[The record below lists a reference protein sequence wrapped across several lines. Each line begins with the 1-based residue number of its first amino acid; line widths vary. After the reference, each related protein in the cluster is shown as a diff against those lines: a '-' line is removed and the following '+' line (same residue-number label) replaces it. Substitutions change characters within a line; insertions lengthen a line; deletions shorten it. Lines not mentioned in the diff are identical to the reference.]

1 MSYIARVYKK
11 KFLETNGLD
20 ITIIDILL
28 KKDLNRLQEYLDQ
41 HTCMHYYEAE
51 EVLLD
56 FWVYSKD
63 KKDKRYKDARL
74 IINKAG
80 INSKKLLQYWKDRKK
95 EE

>member
-1 MSYIARVYKK
+1 
-11 KFLETNGLD
+11 
-20 ITIIDILL
+20 
-28 KKDLNRLQEYLDQ
+28 
-41 HTCMHYYEAE
+41 MHYYEAE

-63 KKDKRYKDARL
+63 KKDKRYKDTRL

-80 INSKKLLQYWKDRKK
+80 VNSKKLLQHWKDRKK